1 MGGITTI
8 IINTDLDDHQ
18 FIKKS
23 VEFLLYAME
32 NIRKY
37 STDVQD
43 LVLTHCLVQ
52 I

>member
-1 MGGITTI
+1 MGGTTTFI
-8 IINTDLDDHQ
+8 LNTDLDDHQ

-23 VEFLLYAME
+23 VEFLFYAME

-37 STDVQD
+37 STDVKD
-43 LVLTHCLVQ
+43 LGLTHCLVQ